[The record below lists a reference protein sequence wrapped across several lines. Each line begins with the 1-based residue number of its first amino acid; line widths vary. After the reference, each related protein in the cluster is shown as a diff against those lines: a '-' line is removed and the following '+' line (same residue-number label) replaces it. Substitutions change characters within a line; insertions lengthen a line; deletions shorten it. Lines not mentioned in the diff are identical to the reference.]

1 MFNKKEFHKLEN
13 KSIIKIFGKDKF
25 SFIQGIISN
34 DVEILKRK
42 SSIYSSIL
50 SPQGKFIVDFFL
62 SIYKEFI
69 LLELNE
75 DQRDQ
80 IVRKLEIYKLRSDVF
95 IEEEKT
101 ISIFLI
107 SNDSEENLKKLK
119 NDYLCFEDPRFKSL
133 FKRIYIFENSN
144 KVNLD
149 EYNLKKISY
158 SEYNDLRLK
167 HSIPDFKYD
176 IIENKSLLL
185 EMRFD
190 ELNGISW
197 TKGCYM
203 GQEITARMKY
213 RNLVK
218 KKLFKIKINFKKKIS
233 EEIKFNEEVV
243 GYITSHNYREG
254 LAYINLKSINEFFKK
269 NLISGDS
276 TIRLEKIWW
285 SCDQALKS

>member
-1 MFNKKEFHKLEN
+1 MFNKKEFHKLED
-13 KSIIKIFGKDKF
+13 KSILKISGKDKF

-34 DVEILKRK
+34 DVEILKTK

-50 SPQGKFIVDFFL
+50 SPQGRFIVDFFL
-62 SIYKEFI
+62 SIYKDFF
-69 LLELNE
+69 LLEISG
-75 DQRDQ
+75 DQRDH
-80 IVRKLEIYKLRSDVF
+80 ILKKLEIYKLRSDVL
-95 IEEEKT
+95 IEEEKN

-107 SNDSEENLKKLK
+107 SNDSEDNLRQLK
-119 NDYLCFEDPRFKSL
+119 NNYFCFEDPRFKSL
-133 FKRIYIFENSN
+133 FKRIYVFENSN

-167 HSIPDFKYD
+167 HSIPNFKYD
-176 IIENKSLLL
+176 VIENKSLLL

-218 KKLFKIKINFKKKIS
+218 KKLFKININFKTKVS
-233 EEIKFNEEVV
+233 EEITFNKNVV
-243 GYITSHNYREG
+243 GYITSHNNREG

-269 NLISGDS
+269 NLTSGDS
-276 TIRLEKIWW
+276 IIRLETIWW
-285 SCDQALKS
+285 SSGQALKN

>member
-13 KSIIKIFGKDKF
+13 KSIIKIFGRDKF

-34 DVEILKRK
+34 DVEILKKK

-75 DQRDQ
+75 DQRDNLLK
-80 IVRKLEIYKLRSDVF
+80 KLEIYKLRSDVL
-95 IEEEKT
+95 IEEEKN
-101 ISIFLI
+101 ISVLLI
-107 SNDSEENLKKLK
+107 SSDSEEHIKQLK
-119 NDYLCFEDPRFKSL
+119 NDYFCFKDPRFKNF

-149 EYNLKKISY
+149 EYNLKKISS

-213 RNLVK
+213 RNLIK

-243 GYITSHNYREG
+243 GYITSHNYKEG

-285 SCDQALKS
+285 SCDQVIKN